1 MSRDYLQETNITQE
15 TNIPN
20 KTCWY
25 NDYFRYALIYDI
37 INILKAE
44 GFETDD
50 LEDEDNC
57 ATGFAERMADAFS
70 QDRKYITLKRTK
82 YSYKITRYNLKNILT
97 WLRNNGIK
105 IDKNKEEEC

>member
-1 MSRDYLQETNITQE
+1 MMERESLLRILQEDNAPTRVF
-15 TNIPN
+15 
-20 KTCWY
+20 WY
-25 NDYFRYALIYDI
+25 NYCFHYYLIYDI
-37 INILKAE
+37 INFLKAE

-82 YSYKITRYNLKNILT
+82 YSCKITKYRLKNIIT
-97 WLRNNGIK
+97 WLKKNGIK
-105 IDKNKEEEC
+105 VDKKEG